1 MDNEISDKAS
11 MIRVT
16 SVKTIPAGNKG
27 YVKIESN
34 MGVTGWG
41 EINNMETN
49 VACSLAE
56 SLGEL
61 IIDGI
66 DTTVPLFEEL
76 LNEDDIVNGDYN
88 IHWLEKWLDSR
99 FK

>member
-1 MDNEISDKAS
+1 MDSALYNGYS
-11 MIRVT
+11 
-16 SVKTIPAGNKG
+16 IPPYYDSLIGKLI
-27 YVKIESN
+27 VH
-34 MGVTGWG
+34 G
-41 EINNMETN
+41 ENRKEAI
-49 VACSLAE
+49 ARLRRA
-56 SLGEL
+56 LGEL

-99 FK
+99 FH

>member
-1 MDNEISDKAS
+1 MDSAIYNGYS
-11 MIRVT
+11 
-16 SVKTIPAGNKG
+16 IPPYYDSLIGKLI
-27 YVKIESN
+27 VH
-34 MGVTGWG
+34 G
-41 EINNMETN
+41 ENRKEAI
-49 VACSLAE
+49 ARLRRA
-56 SLGEL
+56 LGEL

-76 LNEDDIVNGDYN
+76 LNEDDILNGDYN

>member
-1 MDNEISDKAS
+1 MC
-11 MIRVT
+11 IRDRLRR
-16 SVKTIPAGNKG
+16 A
-27 YVKIESN
+27 
-34 MGVTGWG
+34 
-41 EINNMETN
+41 
-49 VACSLAE
+49 
-56 SLGEL
+56 LGEL

-76 LNEDDIVNGDYN
+76 LNEDDIINGDYN